1 MTSAQESTGS
11 GDAVQDLTSG
21 WFIYTVK
28 QIELGLRVP
37 TEEVAQQAGL
47 TAAQFT
53 ALAVLER
60 WPGITSSE
68 LARRSFVRA
77 QTMAENIA
85 VLLEAEYIRRERD
98 PENMRR
104 FRLYLTDTGHETL
117 RAARSAMD
125 ELEDKLLAAFTPQE
139 RKDFARYLRTA
150 RRALRDLPR

>member
-1 MTSAQESTGS
+1 MTSAQESSSS

-104 FRLYLTDTGHETL
+104 FRLYLTDTGHATL
-117 RAARSAMD
+117 RSARSAMD

>member
-1 MTSAQESTGS
+1 MTSAQESSSS

-104 FRLYLTDTGHETL
+104 FRLYLTDTGHATL